1 MVGRFIHGLGA
12 GSFSNLIPI
21 MINEISPPVERGR
34 TGTLVQIMV
43 NVAIFLSAG
52 MGLGLPGNVKDV

>member
-12 GSFSNLIPI
+12 GCFSNLIPI

-43 NVAIFLSAG
+43 NVAIFLAAG
-52 MGLGLPGNVKDV
+52 MGLALP